1 MRTLWCCTTGPCPP
15 RRRTRRARPSSLL
28 SRCAYL
34 RDSLPPALCPPLP
47 FRDGPQVKSLA
58 LSEDGPVI
66 RRSVSEPYYNFFP
79 RQMGESSNRNVL
91 APDPLAMLSDGER
104 TVGGER
110 AIGGRGEP
118 GGERAIGGRGE
129 PVLAFRKHLP
139 LPLLAGLRD
148 ERDLADDVDEHVE
161 RERGL
166 GGARARARR
175 ARPRPSS
182 SSGDVISRQMPSPA

>member
-1 MRTLWCCTTGPCPP
+1 
-15 RRRTRRARPSSLL
+15 
-28 SRCAYL
+28 
-34 RDSLPPALCPPLP
+34 
-47 FRDGPQVKSLA
+47 
-58 LSEDGPVI
+58 
-66 RRSVSEPYYNFFP
+66 
-79 RQMGESSNRNVL
+79 MGESSNRNVL

-104 TVGGER
+104 TV
-110 AIGGRGEP
+110 

-166 GGARARARR
+166 GGARA
-175 ARPRPSS
+175 SS

>member
-1 MRTLWCCTTGPCPP
+1 MLLCGPCGAVQQDPVRPDAGRDALALPP
-15 RRRTRRARPSSLL
+15 SCPGVPSSVTP
-28 SRCAYL
+28 S
-34 RDSLPPALCPPLP
+34 PPPSAPPLP
-47 FRDGPQVKSLA
+47 FRDCPQVKSLA

-166 GGARARARR
+166 GGARA
-175 ARPRPSS
+175 SS

>member
-34 RDSLPPALCPPLP
+34 RDSPPPSAPPLP
-47 FRDGPQVKSLA
+47 FRDCPQVKSLA

-166 GGARARARR
+166 GGARA
-175 ARPRPSS
+175 SS

>member
-1 MRTLWCCTTGPCPP
+1 MLLCGPCGAVQQDPV
-15 RRRTRRARPSSLL
+15 RPD
-28 SRCAYL
+28 AG
-34 RDSLPPALCPPLP
+34 RDALALPPSCPGVPTSVTPSPPPSAPPLP
-47 FRDGPQVKSLA
+47 FRDCPQVKSLA

-118 GGERAIGGRGE
+118 
-129 PVLAFRKHLP
+129 VLAFRKHLP

-166 GGARARARR
+166 GGARA
-175 ARPRPSS
+175 SS